1 MAHRGDVV
9 DQVLDDL
16 HAHNEVECL
25 SERATFDVEY
35 LEPHIRS
42 TLARELEG
50 IGRQVGAAQRVAPG
64 RGEERERFAR
74 SAPDIDDRPHVQF
87 RHDLQ
92 KLFVHVPV
100 NRPDPLDLSPGALP
114 ERVVRIRLAHAGHR
128 EILASMRVVLVSANF
143 APHVGGIERFTE
155 NLAIGLGTR
164 GHAVEVVCCRFGAAP
179 LHEIRNSFSVTRVP
193 SSYVLDRRLGV
204 PWPVPSP
211 RLVSTL
217 RRRCA
222 APTSCTS
229 RTSCT
234 RPPRRRSCSPGGR
247 DVASVLT
254 QHVGFVPQ
262 RHALLDTVERAALAT
277 LGRSA
282 RLATRVACLNPAVA
296 EWVTAQWGVDDVRL
310 LPVGVPARAAP
321 VADAGEVRRSFGL
334 APDRFVAL
342 FVGRDVPKK
351 GLDIFLAAA
360 NPAYDLVAVTDR
372 SGPVP
377 GVTLLPFMAH
387 ERLQELL
394 GCVDAFVLPSE
405 AEGFPVTIQEA
416 LLAGLPIV
424 TPMLPG
430 FERHLGAGDAIFIE
444 RTPESLRAALRR
456 LLDDP
461 ELRRSLGRRGQAVAE
476 RSFGIDA
483 FVDAYEELY
492 LEAMSGRL
500 ASTI

>member
-1 MAHRGDVV
+1 
-9 DQVLDDL
+9 
-16 HAHNEVECL
+16 
-25 SERATFDVEY
+25 
-35 LEPHIRS
+35 
-42 TLARELEG
+42 
-50 IGRQVGAAQRVAPG
+50 
-64 RGEERERFAR
+64 
-74 SAPDIDDRPHVQF
+74 
-87 RHDLQ
+87 
-92 KLFVHVPV
+92 
-100 NRPDPLDLSPGALP
+100 
-114 ERVVRIRLAHAGHR
+114 
-128 EILASMRVVLVSANF
+128 MRVVLVSANF

-179 LHEIRNSFSVTRVP
+179 LHEIRNSFSVIRVP

-211 RLVSTL
+211 RFVSTL
-217 RRRCA
+217 RQAVRGADVVHVQDVLYATSAPALLLARRA
-222 APTSCTS
+222 
-229 RTSCT
+229 R
-234 RPPRRRSCSPGGR
+234 
-247 DVASVLT
+247 VASVVT

-262 RHALLDTVERAALAT
+262 RNALLDTVELAALAT

-296 EWVTAQWGVDDVRL
+296 EWVAAQWGLEDVRL

-351 GLDIFLAAA
+351 GLGIFLAAA

-430 FERHLGAGDAIFIE
+430 FERHLGTGDAIFIE

-492 LEAMSGRL
+492 LEAMSVT